1 MKFPIS
7 LAGAAVAFALTL
19 AFPAAGQAGP
29 SDRKA
34 LEEKVRT
41 LEAKQEETTRAL
53 AALKDS
59 LEAAAPAATH
69 ADLKRALDALE
80 KQQAETKAALEAL
93 RAEMGRRH
101 PGPIEPKGLTTK
113 SFPLFGSSGQVT
125 SGTAFNPAIS
135 VIPDVVY
142 YRDNVKGEAGEI
154 LEEADGF
161 HGAHGGEEHGHGHGG
176 MSQGF
181 NLRETEIAFS
191 ASVDAYF
198 DVWALFAVGEEGIEA
213 EEVYFQTRRL
223 PGGFQLKGGKFL
235 SGIGYANAQHPHQW
249 DFVDQN
255 LAYELL
261 LGDHGLNEKG
271 VQLNWLPKL
280 PIYLRAGV
288 ELLQGENEKVASYL
302 GAEDLGP
309 APVGEGEEPGEDR
322 VLSGKAGPRLF
333 TGFLKVGPNLGY
345 ASALQLGASYAKSRL
360 HQELHDEDGD
370 GIVEEA
376 LEGTVDV
383 WGADLVFKYD
393 SPRPYG
399 AGDFVFQAEYLFRD
413 RKLDVVGEAETAR
426 FRQDGAYFQAVY
438 GIAPRW
444 QLAARCDVA
453 GLTNSVREGDEEER
467 FGKSKRYSAALT
479 FNPTE
484 FSRIRAQYNRGEIFV
499 GGEKEKYDQFFL
511 QVQLSIGAHGAH
523 RF

>member
-1 MKFPIS
+1 MKLPIS
-7 LAGAAVAFALTL
+7 LAGAAVALALTL
-19 AFPAAGQAGP
+19 TFPAAGQAAP
-29 SDRKA
+29 SDPKA

-41 LEAKQEETTRAL
+41 LEAKQEESAKALEALRA
-53 AALKDS
+53 A
-59 LEAAAPAATH
+59 LEAAAPSATH
-69 ADLKRALDALE
+69 ADLAQKLAALE
-80 KQQAETKAALEAL
+80 EQQAETKAALEAL
-93 RAEMGRRH
+93 RAETARRA

-135 VIPDVVY
+135 VIPDIVY
-142 YRDNVKGEAGEI
+142 YRDSVKGEAGEI

-161 HGAHGGEEHGHGHGG
+161 HGAHAEEGHDHEHGG

-198 DVWALFAVGEEGIEA
+198 DVVALFAVGEEGIEA

-261 LGDHGLNEKG
+261 LGGHGLNEKG
-271 VQLNWLPKL
+271 LQVNWIPKL
-280 PIYLRAGV
+280 PFYLRAGV
-288 ELLQGENEKVASYL
+288 ELLQGENEKFSNYAGHEEFPGL
-302 GAEDLGP
+302 TEDD
-309 APVGEGEEPGEDR
+309 EPRELSDR
-322 VLSGKAGPRLF
+322 AGPRMF

-345 ASALQLGASYAKSRL
+345 SSALQLGVSYASSRT
-360 HQELHDEDGD
+360 HQEVHDHDGD
-370 GIVEEA
+370 GNP
-376 LEGTVDV
+376 EGVLDGDGEL
-383 WGADLVFKYD
+383 WGVDLVYKYD

-399 AGDFVFQAEYLFRD
+399 AGDLVFQAEYLSRKRD
-413 RKLDVVGEAETAR
+413 LDIIGTPNTVV
-426 FRQDGAYFQAVY
+426 FKQDGATFQAVY
-438 GIAPRW
+438 GLLPRL
-444 QLAARCDVA
+444 QLATRYDLA
-453 GLTNSVREGDEEER
+453 GLTNERVRAGVKTEYEASSRWTG
-467 FGKSKRYSAALT
+467 ALT

-484 FSRIRAQYNRGEIFV
+484 FSRVRAQYNRGEIYV
-499 GGEKEKYDQFFL
+499 GGEKESYGQFFL